1 MPDYLR
7 HPYERDSP
15 VQPVDDLQ
23 IRQAWSLYLGRMA
36 EHEERKRQR
45 SEWFDQTHFMT
56 SPCDGQSLALPASM
70 LGQTSERGD
79 GNG

>member
-56 SPCDGQSLALPASM
+56 PPCDNQPLDADSSGVA
-70 LGQTSERGD
+70 GGD
-79 GNG
+79 HV